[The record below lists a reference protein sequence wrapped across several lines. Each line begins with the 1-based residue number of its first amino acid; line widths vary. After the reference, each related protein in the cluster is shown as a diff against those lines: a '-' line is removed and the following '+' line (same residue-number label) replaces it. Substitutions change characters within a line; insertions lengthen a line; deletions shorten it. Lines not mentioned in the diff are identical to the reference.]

1 MKRHIPID
9 NTNKAL
15 QLSKGDI
22 VWMSPTESWEY
33 IGTHGTDYCFT
44 VTEVAEDE

>member
-22 VWMSPTESWEY
+22 VWMSPTETWEFVKVSN
-33 IGTHGTDYCFT
+33 GDYCFT